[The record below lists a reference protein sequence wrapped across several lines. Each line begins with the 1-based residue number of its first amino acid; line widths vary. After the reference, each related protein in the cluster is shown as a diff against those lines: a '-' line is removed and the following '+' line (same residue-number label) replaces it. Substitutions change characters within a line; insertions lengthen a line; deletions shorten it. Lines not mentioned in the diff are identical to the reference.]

1 MLWVEADCQPSVGF
15 WKWQWTCK
23 WIQTH
28 PSLVAAAGW
37 RLFYSDLSSATVQPA
52 EFLWEDKRR
61 GRKQTGCNFLGICI
75 CLGGKKLRAKCGQLG
90 RKQKAQQSHSS
101 AKKKRE
107 KKKERKEE
115 FMLLLWSQIEVFRC
129 STWRALGKVSEMA
142 GTVRTSATTDGGFH
156 TATFFYIRWIN
167 VTVPDPEHG
176 CKWRGRRTSLS
187 AAMSSEMS
195 SAATYRNPASAEIS
209 QRNEILCS
217 SDNPDQA
224 SGPLL
229 FPEEPFEKVSSSAE
243 IRSTSALETEKTDPH
258 TSLETTHKEVNG
270 LTDQFNKTAL
280 APTDL

>member
-1 MLWVEADCQPSVGF
+1 MWAFENDSEPASESKPTLPLWQQLGGGSS
-15 WKWQWTCK
+15 
-23 WIQTH
+23 IQTWAL
-28 PSLVAAAGW
+28 PLCS
-37 RLFYSDLSSATVQPA
+37 
-52 EFLWEDKRR
+52 
-61 GRKQTGCNFLGICI
+61 
-75 CLGGKKLRAKCGQLG
+75 
-90 RKQKAQQSHSS
+90 QQSFCEKTKGGEENKLGVTSWGFVFVWVAKS
-101 AKKKRE
+101 WGQSVDSWEGNRKLSRAVPLLKKKRE